1 MYLFFVYTYSECV
14 YMYIYIY
21 TYHICVYEAV
31 FTMCLV
37 IKVGLLIGISKPPI
51 LTPNQCLTKTQI
63 IISYHDA
70 MLSKECSAACRRS
83 EEGVP

>member
-1 MYLFFVYTYSECV
+1 
-14 YMYIYIY
+14 
-21 TYHICVYEAV
+21 
-31 FTMCLV
+31 MCLV
-37 IKVGLLIGISKPPI
+37 IKLGLLGISKPPI

-70 MLSKECSAACRRS
+70 MESKECSAACRRS